1 MTAEISTILK
11 TEKNDQ
17 SMEERLS
24 SVEWKDF
31 VLGDL
36 FDIDNTSSFNSDSL
50 VPGSQYDYVTRTS
63 TNQGVLQE
71 TGFINEENINK
82 AGTWSL
88 GLLQMDF
95 FYRKKDW
102 YAGQYVRKITA
113 KIEIPEK
120 AIPFMTVVLNNQKPV
135 LLSVLVR
142 SVDTKFRTTKVQL
155 PCKNGKIDF
164 DFMET
169 FILDLEKERVND
181 VLAYLKKFKDE
192 SDEETTEDA
201 KGGE

>member
-1 MTAEISTILK
+1 M
-11 TEKNDQ
+11 D
-17 SMEERLS
+17 ERLS
-24 SVEWKDF
+24 SVEWKEF

-50 VPGSQYDYVTRTS
+50 VPGTQYDYVTRTS

-102 YAGQYVRKITA
+102 YAGQFIRKITA

-142 SVDTKFRTTKVQL
+142 SVDTKFRKTKVQL
-155 PCKNGKIDF
+155 PCKDGKINF
-164 DFMET
+164 EFMES
-169 FILDLEKERVND
+169 FISDLEKERVKD
-181 VLAYLKKFKDE
+181 VSDYLKKYKDA
-192 SDEETTEDA
+192 SEETSN
-201 KGGE
+201 